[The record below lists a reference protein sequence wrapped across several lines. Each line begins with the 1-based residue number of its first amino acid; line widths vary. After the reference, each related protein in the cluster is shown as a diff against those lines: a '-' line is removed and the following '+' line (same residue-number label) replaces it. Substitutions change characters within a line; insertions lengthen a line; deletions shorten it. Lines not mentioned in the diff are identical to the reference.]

1 MFVWWQSEDCW
12 WSGSE
17 FVDRELGCHDFTV
30 KTKESSWGE
39 RLQRVWFFWDHYKQ
53 QQQNFVGDQTT
64 PWVMENIITLSFSI
78 FFFFIIA
85 LHFASK
91 SVLKWSRALSCELQ
105 HWTQKHL
112 GVFFILNKN
121 ILYSDKTNTS
131 KL

>member
-78 FFFFIIA
+78 FFFS
-85 LHFASK
+85 LLLYTLLQR
-91 SVLKWSRALSCELQ
+91 VCLSEVELWAVNCSTG
-105 HWTQKHL
+105 HRSIL
-112 GVFFILNKN
+112 VFFFILNKN